1 MLQQFGFTQYESQV
15 YECLISD
22 GMALDATAIVKQSG
36 VPRAKVYEVLHRL
49 SEKGLI
55 LESTIEKKRLY
66 TALPIETT
74 IEKLKTDFENNV
86 EKLRNRKRKAAPA
99 DDRVWTLKDN
109 SSIQSVLKDMI
120 GQAES
125 SIFISGWNDD
135 LQNYLPILEEKSK
148 SGVAVKI
155 HTIGVLD
162 TSISEVSTLVPDV
175 QHDTLERSRIIIVDD
190 REMLFAGIE
199 ESKWQAIRT
208 QSGPLV
214 KFFTEFFY
222 HDIALTEITQRHQD
236 TVMKDEKIREVL
248 MNLRY

>member
-22 GMALDATAIVKQSG
+22 GTALDATAIVKQSG

-74 IEKLKTDFENNV
+74 IEKLKMDFENIV

-120 GQAES
+120 VQAES
-125 SIFISGWNDD
+125 SVFISGWTDD
-135 LQNYLPILEEKSK
+135 LQNYLPLLEGKAK
-148 SGVAVKI
+148 AGITVKI
-155 HTIGVLD
+155 HTIGELD

-175 QHDTLERSRIIIVDD
+175 HHDTLERSRIIIVDD

-222 HDIALTEITQRHQD
+222 HDIALTEITQRYQD
-236 TVMKDEKIREVL
+236 TVMKDEKIRSVL

>member
-15 YECLISD
+15 YECLISV
-22 GMALDATAIVKQSG
+22 GTALDATAIVKQSG

-86 EKLRNRKRKAAPA
+86 QKLRDRKRKVSPA

-109 SSIQSVLKDMI
+109 TSIQSVLKDMI
-120 GQAES
+120 VQAES
-125 SIFISGWNDD
+125 SIFISGWTDD
-135 LQNYLPILEEKSK
+135 LQHYLPFLEEKSK
-148 SGVAVKI
+148 AGVTVKI
-155 HTIGVLD
+155 HTIGKLN

-199 ESKWQAIRT
+199 ENKWQAIRT

-222 HDIALTEITQRHQD
+222 HDIALTEITQRYQE
-236 TVMKDEKIREVL
+236 TVMKDEKIRNVL